1 LARAGRDAGM
11 IMKDLL
17 GHVAEDCGDH
27 GSDCGYID
35 CGYIDDGY
43 SDCSDILGG
52 RSIKN
57 AGAR

>member
-1 LARAGRDAGM
+1 M
-11 IMKDLL
+11 IMKGLL